1 MQNREILDMLNT
13 VYKDAIINRDKMLSI
28 LKGSK
33 FEQILQK
40 ARENWIEFKPTKQEA
55 ITAGID
61 SSFNNTKFQGIEL
74 WATTAVSIKSNGEV
88 LVDLHDSGLGSD
100 IDLSRIASRM
110 EIDACEKTVDYVDL
124 VLMDGSLHSQ
134 FMTRQSSLDAAVVRM
149 MKKKDNVLFIAKTS
163 NTKKQFER
171 LGSLAGDI
179 FYYSHVTK
187 DPGFSK
193 LFVEKKYGQDKV
205 IASTF
210 VRLSNSTP
218 IIKLEFLGEDH
229 SEDEIKA
236 TLNKL
241 YKNSV
246 GGYPYALK
254 LAHNN
259 CKISDKEL
267 AKIVS
272 LLGLSNEI
280 SSREVLG

>member
-1 MQNREILDMLNT
+1 MLNS
-13 VYKDAIINRDKMLSI
+13 VYKDAIMNRNKILSV
-28 LKGSK
+28 LRGPK

-40 ARENWIEFKPTKQEA
+40 ARKSWVEYQPVKHDSVI
-55 ITAGID
+55 AGID

-74 WATTAVSIKSNGEV
+74 WAATAVSVKSDGEI
-88 LVDLHDSGLGSD
+88 LADLHDSGLGSD
-100 IDLSRIASRM
+100 VDISRIASKM
-110 EIDACEKTVDYVDL
+110 EIEACEKTIEGVDV

-134 FMTRQSSLDAAVVRM
+134 FMTRQSTLDSLVVKI
-149 MKKKDNVLFIAKTS
+149 MKKKNNVMFIAKTS
-163 NTKKQFER
+163 NTKKQFEN

-179 FYYSHVTK
+179 FYYNHITK
-187 DPGFSK
+187 SPGFSK
-193 LFVEKKYGQDKV
+193 LFVEKKYGHDKI

-210 VRLSNSTP
+210 VRLSESTP

-229 SEDEIKA
+229 SEDEIKSI
-236 TLNKL
+236 LNKL

-267 AKIVS
+267 AKMVS

-280 SSREVLG
+280 GSREVLG

>member
-1 MQNREILDMLNT
+1 M
-13 VYKDAIINRDKMLSI
+13 NRDKMLSV
-28 LKGSK
+28 LKGPK

-40 ARENWIEFKPTKQEA
+40 ARENWIEYQPTKYESV
-55 ITAGID
+55 TAGID

-74 WATTAVSIKSNGEV
+74 WASTAVSVKSDGEI
-88 LVDLHDSGLGSD
+88 LVDLHESGLGSD
-100 IDLSRIASRM
+100 IDISRIASKM
-110 EIDACEKTVDYVDL
+110 EIEACEKTVDVVDL

-134 FMTRQSSLDAAVVRM
+134 FMTRQATLDALMVKT
-149 MKKKDNVLFIAKTS
+149 MKKKNNVIFIAKTS
-163 NTKKQFER
+163 NTKKQFEK

-179 FYYSHVTK
+179 FYYNHITK
-187 DPGFSK
+187 TSGFSK
-193 LFVEKKYGQDKV
+193 LFVEKKYGHDKT

-210 VRLSNSTP
+210 VRLSESTP

-229 SEDEIKA
+229 SENEIK
-236 TLNKL
+236 TVLNKL

-267 AKIVS
+267 VKMVS

-280 SSREVLG
+280 GSREVLG

>member
-1 MQNREILDMLNT
+1 
-13 VYKDAIINRDKMLSI
+13 MLSV
-28 LKGSK
+28 LKGPK

-40 ARENWIEFKPTKQEA
+40 ARENWVEYTPEKHESVI
-55 ITAGID
+55 AGID

-74 WATTAVSIKSNGEV
+74 WASTAVSIKSDGDI

-100 IDLSRIASRM
+100 IDLSRIASKM
-110 EIDACEKTVDYVDL
+110 EIEACEKTVESVDL

-134 FMTRQSSLDAAVVRM
+134 FMTRQASLDALVVKI
-149 MKKKDNVLFIAKTS
+149 MKKKDNVIFIAKTS
-163 NTKKQFER
+163 NTKKQFEK
-171 LGSLAGDI
+171 LDSLAGDI
-179 FYYSHVTK
+179 FYYNHITK
-187 DPGFSK
+187 SPGFSK
-193 LFVEKKYGQDKV
+193 LFIEKKYGNGKT

-210 VRLSNSTP
+210 VRLSESTP

-229 SEDEIKA
+229 SESEIKSI
-236 TLNKL
+236 LNKL

-267 AKIVS
+267 AKMVS

-280 SSREVLG
+280 GSREVLG